1 MKNRIA
7 FVLLLVFSSVAC
19 AAESL
24 TTGTWKIE
32 SYKMS
37 GGVGAWSDSE
47 AKALLRKSLTVDAKG
62 ITVGGK
68 FCAGKVSKVGA
79 AGKSDLTS
87 DLKGELCNKGRIT
100 GDVYD
105 IDLSCKDAVQFTPY
119 AVRLSN
125 DKYLAFGDGVT
136 FCLSR

>member
-7 FVLLLVFSSVAC
+7 LVLLLVCSNVAC

-37 GGVGAWSDSE
+37 GRVGAWSDNE
-47 AKALLRKSLTVDAKG
+47 AKALLRKTLTANAKG

-68 FCAGKVSKVGA
+68 FCAGKVSKLGA

-87 DLKGELCNKGRIT
+87 DLKGEFCNKGRVT

-119 AVRLSN
+119 AVGLSN
-125 DKYLAFGDGVT
+125 GKYLAFGDGIT
-136 FCLSR
+136 FCLAR